1 MFLNVLEEQQ
11 ICADTHVL
19 LESSIDLL
27 TDATFYTSH
36 RRPGYRYFDPSEES
50 KQHIQHGEICED
62 TIYLFKP
69 SASSR
74 SGYLDNATAAAMD
87 QRHYNAS
94 KRLRKVIGSTVPVP
108 RCASV
113 STKAHGQRSKVKQK
127 TASTDGSAKK
137 KKRIPWQA
145 VQAKGKPNHF

>member
-62 TIYLFKP
+62 TIYLFT
-69 SASSR
+69 ASSR

-94 KRLRKVIGSTVPVP
+94 KRLRKVIKSTVPVP

-113 STKAHGQRSKVKQK
+113 STKAHGQRSKVKQM
-127 TASTDGSAKK
+127 TARTDGCAKK